1 MMLEDEQRGRD
12 DAREAASKAERR
24 VGEIN
29 SELDALR
36 GQLEQVRALWLSWN
50 LKLILIFSVWERAPL
65 VISKFFVWTSEIF
78 GICRVIIGSRNG
90 RLNIF
95 GPNDLHSYF
104 WRFYHSV
111 IQHELPTILSYIV
124 YCIIYAI
131 KATKIS
137 HIDGY

>member
-50 LKLILIFSVWERAPL
+50 LKLILTFCLRASSSGYFKIL
-65 VISKFFVWTSEIF
+65 
-78 GICRVIIGSRNG
+78 
-90 RLNIF
+90 RLNF
-95 GPNDLHSYF
+95 GNIWNMLGDHRQPKRAFEYLRTK
-104 WRFYHSV
+104 RFALV
-111 IQHELPTILSYIV
+111 FLTILPLCHTTWIAYYS
-124 YCIIYAI
+124 
-131 KATKIS
+131 
-137 HIDGY
+137 